1 MKLHQKYFIAILNK
15 LYLMLQKKFLLM
27 QILNII
33 YGILKEKKKIN
44 IIKTSLKKLF
54 WIIKYNKNKFRKI
67 ILNY

>member
-54 WIIKYNKNKFRKI
+54 
-67 ILNY
+67 